1 MCRNLNCRNMI
12 FLNTPCYRDTK
23 YKGHVTV
30 TMSNIEEDL
39 CTGDYNVNNI
49 DNKASQTRWEVP
61 VYKSVS
67 K

>member
-1 MCRNLNCRNMI
+1 MSEPKLPKYDL
-12 FLNTPCYRDTK
+12 FNTPCYRDTK

-67 K
+67 KL